1 MDKENLIHLHTKE
14 TPEGT
19 DIYLDDKLLHHVKE
33 IRIESSVI
41 SGTAEISIKMKVKY
55 P

>member
-14 TPEGT
+14 TTEGT
-19 DIYLDDKLLHHVKE
+19 DVYLDDKLLHHVKE

-41 SGTAEISIKMKVKY
+41 SGTAELSIKMKVKY